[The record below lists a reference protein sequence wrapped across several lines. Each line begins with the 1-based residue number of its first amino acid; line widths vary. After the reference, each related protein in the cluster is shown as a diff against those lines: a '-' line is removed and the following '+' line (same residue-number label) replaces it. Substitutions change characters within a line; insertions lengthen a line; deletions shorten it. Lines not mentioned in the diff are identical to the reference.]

1 VGLFFKFPANSP
13 SFPVG
18 RNIVLRSG
26 VFYRVFFF
34 LFHVDIFPRHVFIS
48 SALSRAS
55 ERMCWKTFEE
65 LEKEKV
71 RQDRNGRET
80 RRERV
85 NTAPTRFL
93 YVHNVLDHFVSHRSA
108 LDGENSA
115 RITRLIP
122 TKEIK
127 TGKRT
132 DTFCRFHLD
141 RLCRMKPIIC
151 EVDKSGSRPGR
162 VISSFSQKNKI
173 K

>member
-1 VGLFFKFPANSP
+1 VPVLYFFFQRLEWNVGLFFKFPANSP

-71 RQDRNGRET
+71 RQDKNGRET
-80 RRERV
+80 HKRESQHSASTVLICTQRSGSFRQSSVSPRRRELGKDYASNPDKGNQDRK
-85 NTAPTRFL
+85 
-93 YVHNVLDHFVSHRSA
+93 
-108 LDGENSA
+108 ENGHILS
-115 RITRLIP
+115 
-122 TKEIK
+122 
-127 TGKRT
+127 
-132 DTFCRFHLD
+132 
-141 RLCRMKPIIC
+141 
-151 EVDKSGSRPGR
+151 
-162 VISSFSQKNKI
+162 ISSWPIVSNEANNMWSR
-173 K
+173 